1 MAALAVALALFVGA
15 GPALDR
21 CDQSAKALAWTERG
35 ARGQGPLEV
44 GAAKVP
50 LTPPFPV
57 TLAGYGPPRAEA
69 TRAVVPLFA
78 RAVVLRRGQV
88 RIGLVNADVLLI
100 PEAVA
105 LEVRAK
111 AASLGLTDVMVVATH
126 AHSSFGGY
134 DARLVSEVAAL
145 GRFQPAAR
153 QVLVDALTRALKDA
167 AARLAPA
174 SLSTAEVE
182 VPRLVRS
189 RDSGQAPDPRLTRV
203 LFSGASGP
211 LAQLLLFSAHPTT
224 AGRTPKGVDPDYP
237 GRLARAQEA
246 SGAGVTLF
254 LPSAVGN
261 GSAGVGGGPEKFARA
276 VAQALPAPHPPGLS
290 GGTLSLDRAR
300 FTLPHPDADRLVPF
314 GLQRITED
322 VLCQSTPARPAV
334 EVLELG
340 GLTLVGVPGEA
351 TFEAGR
357 ALEQAVGPTARVVS
371 LAGGYLGYIET
382 EAHVRAA
389 TGEAKRQYFGPEL
402 LDRLLQ
408 ALRTR

>member
-1 MAALAVALALFVGA
+1 LLFVGA

-21 CDQSAKALAWTERG
+21 CDGGAKALAWTERG

-50 LTPPFPV
+50 LVPSFPV
-57 TLAGYGPPRAEA
+57 TLGGYGPPRAEVS
-69 TRAVVPLFA
+69 RAVAPLFA
-78 RAVVLRRGQV
+78 RAVVLSRGQV

-105 LEVRAK
+105 LEVRAR
-111 AASLGLTDVMVVATH
+111 AVSFGLTDVMVVATH
-126 AHSSFGGY
+126 AHTSLGGY

-145 GRFQPAAR
+145 GRFHPEAR
-153 QVLVDALTRALKDA
+153 RALVAALVQALEDA
-167 AARLAPA
+167 ASRVVPA
-174 SLSTAEVE
+174 SLATAEVE
-182 VPRLVRS
+182 VPKLVRS
-189 RDSGQAPDPRLTRV
+189 RDAGQAPDPRLTRV
-203 LFSGASGP
+203 SFTGANGP
-211 LAQLLLFSAHPTT
+211 LAQLILFSAHPTT
-224 AGRTPKGVDPDYP
+224 AGRAPKGVDPDYP
-237 GRLARAQEA
+237 GRLAGAQEA

-276 VAQALPAPHPPGLS
+276 VAQALPPAPPPGLP
-290 GGTLSLDRAR
+290 GATLSLDRAR
-300 FTLPHPDADRLVPF
+300 FTLPHPDASRLVPF
-314 GLQRITED
+314 GLKRLTED
-322 VLCQSTPARPAV
+322 VLCQSAPSRPAV

-351 TFEAGR
+351 TFEAAR

-371 LAGGYLGYIET
+371 LADGYVGYLET
-382 EAHVRAA
+382 DAHVRAGS
-389 TGEAKRQYFGPEL
+389 GEAKRQYFGPEL
-402 LDRLLQ
+402 LDRLVQ